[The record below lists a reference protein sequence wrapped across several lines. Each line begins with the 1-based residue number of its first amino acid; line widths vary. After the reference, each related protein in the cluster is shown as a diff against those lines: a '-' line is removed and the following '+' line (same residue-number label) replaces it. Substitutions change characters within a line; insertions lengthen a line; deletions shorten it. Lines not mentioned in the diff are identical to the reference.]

1 MAGILDTQNL
11 LPLLMLLIVIALV
24 MSIMDTMSKI
34 RQRKRIEPRTITVI
48 KCVNKDYENT
58 RQFRRGDYVGKIE
71 GKCPKC
77 GSDTIIY
84 TIYSEY
90 PEQTKR
96 GKT

>member
-1 MAGILDTQNL
+1 MAGVLDTQNL

-24 MSIMDTMSKI
+24 MSIMDTMSKMR
-34 RQRKRIEPRTITVI
+34 RQRRVEPRTLTVV
-48 KCVNKDYENT
+48 KCVNNDYENT
-58 RQFRRGDYVGKIE
+58 RQFRRGDYVGKVE

-77 GSDTIIY
+77 GSDIIIY

-90 PEQTKR
+90 PEEARR